1 MLRYVQPKRVEKRFF
16 PSCHH
21 FTLLESNLNYGKWQL
36 WQNKSFLPKPPRKF
50 LFNIKREFRLKGCLQ
65 HRCHYSNLIKLEF
78 NYPKT
83 VQKNRTCCHMAN
95 TRKDLLE
102 CLIEFELAAG
112 ASIAKMQAETLF
124 SFFPFKVTARCPS
137 LTQECCILDCKRMLG
152 KDLGHIIS
160 ITRKPSHKKIFH
172 FQWTVLC
179 KCAWS
184 Y

>member
-102 CLIEFELAAG
+102 CLIEFELAA
-112 ASIAKMQAETLF
+112 AALLRCKQKPF
-124 SFFPFKVTARCPS
+124 SPFFHLKWPPGVPHSPKNVV
-137 LTQECCILDCKRMLG
+137 CILECKRMLG
-152 KDLGHIIS
+152 KDLGH
-160 ITRKPSHKKIFH
+160 KNIFL
-172 FQWTVLC
+172 FQWTILCTVLHYYPT
-179 KCAWS
+179 S
-184 Y
+184 TP